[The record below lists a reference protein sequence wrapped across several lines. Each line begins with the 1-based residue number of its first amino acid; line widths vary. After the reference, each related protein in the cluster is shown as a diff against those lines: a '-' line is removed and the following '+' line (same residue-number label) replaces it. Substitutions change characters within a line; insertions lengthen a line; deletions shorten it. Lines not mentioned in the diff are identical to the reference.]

1 MSPDMMTGLEN
12 WTLARPEIFLAVATA
27 LLLLYGVF
35 RGEASATF
43 VSLASCVALIVTAVL
58 LFMPYRE
65 GTAFAQLFVTDRLT
79 TTMKALVLISS
90 AVSILMSR
98 AFFERANSWRFEYP
112 LLVSLATLGMMLM
125 ISANDLMSLYVG
137 LELQSLA
144 LYVIA
149 AFQRD
154 SVRSTEAGI
163 KYFVLGSVASG
174 MLLFGASLIYGF
186 CGGTAFVQISQALLA
201 GKAAEIGTTIGLVFV
216 VAGLAFKIA
225 AVPFHMWTP
234 DVYEG
239 APTPVTAFFAV
250 ATKIAAI
257 SLTVSVLM
265 GPFKPLFPQWQQI
278 IVAASVLS
286 MAWGAFA
293 ALRQPN
299 FKRLMAYS
307 SIGNVGYVLLGVA
320 SGSEK
325 GIQAVV
331 FYLAIYM
338 VMTLGVFS
346 IILLMKKRDIMV
358 ENISDLAGLG
368 RSHPMLALA
377 MMIFMFSLA
386 GIPPLAG
393 FWGKIYVFMAAIEAK
408 LFWPAVL
415 GVLASVVAS
424 YYYLRI
430 VKVMYFDESTDTID
444 HTAFSVNRVVAFASA
459 VMIGLFSLLPQPL
472 SAIAAAAAK
481 GLFP

>member
-1 MSPDMMTGLEN
+1 MIIGLEH
-12 WTLARPEIFLAVATA
+12 WTLARPEIFLAGATT
-27 LLLLYGVF
+27 LLLLYGVL
-35 RGEASATF
+35 RGEVATAF
-43 VSLASCVALIVTAVL
+43 ISVATSVALLATAVL
-58 LFMPYRE
+58 LFTPYRD
-65 GTAFAQLFVTDRLT
+65 GTAFANLFITDRLT
-79 TTMKALVLISS
+79 TTMKALVLVGAAI
-90 AVSILMSR
+90 SILMSR
-98 AFFERANSWRFEYP
+98 DYFEKARAWRFEYP
-112 LLVSLATLGMMLM
+112 LIVALATLGMMLM

-144 LYVIA
+144 LYVVA

-154 SVRSTEAGI
+154 SIRSTEAGV

-174 MLLFGASLIYGF
+174 MLLFGSSLIYGF
-186 CGGTAFVQISQALLA
+186 CGGTSFVQISQALLA
-201 GKAAEIGTTIGLVFV
+201 GKAGEIGTVIGLVFV
-216 VAGLAFKIA
+216 VAGLAFKMS

-239 APTPVTAFFAV
+239 APTPVTALFAV
-250 ATKIAAI
+250 APKIAAI

-278 IVAASVLS
+278 IIAAAVLS

-299 FKRLMAYS
+299 IKRLMAYS
-307 SIGNVGYVLLGVA
+307 SIGNVGYVLLGLA
-320 SGSEK
+320 AGTEK
-325 GIQAVV
+325 GVQSIV

-338 VMTLGVFS
+338 VMTLGVFA
-346 IILLMKKRDIMV
+346 IILVMRRRGIMV
-358 ENISDLAGLG
+358 EAVSDLAGLG
-368 RSHPMLALA
+368 KSHPMLALA
-377 MMIFMFSLA
+377 MLIFMFSMA

-393 FWGKIYVFMAAIEAK
+393 FWGKLYIFMAAVEAK

-430 VKVMYFDESTDTID
+430 VKVMYFDDSTEVLDT
-444 HTAFSVNRVVAFASA
+444 TSFSVNRVVAFAVA
-459 VMIGLFSLLPQPL
+459 VLLAVFSLAPQPL
-472 SAIAAAAAK
+472 SLIAAAAAK

>member
-1 MSPDMMTGLEN
+1 MIIGLEH

-27 LLLLYGVF
+27 LLLLYGVL
-35 RGEASATF
+35 RGEVAAAFISVAASI
-43 VSLASCVALIVTAVL
+43 ALLVTAVL

-65 GTAFAQLFVTDRLT
+65 GTAFANLFITDRLT
-79 TTMKALVLISS
+79 TTMKALVLVGAAI
-90 AVSILMSR
+90 SILMSR
-98 AFFERANSWRFEYP
+98 AYFERVRAWRFEYP
-112 LLVSLATLGMMLM
+112 LIVSLATLGMMLM

-149 AFQRD
+149 AFHRD
-154 SVRSTEAGI
+154 SIRSTEAGV

-186 CGGTAFVQISQALLA
+186 CGGTSFVQISQALLG
-201 GKAAEIGTTIGLVFV
+201 GKSGEIGTVIGLVFI
-216 VAGLAFKIA
+216 VAGLAFKIS

-239 APTPVTAFFAV
+239 APTPVTALFAV
-250 ATKIAAI
+250 APKIAAI

-278 IVAASVLS
+278 IIAAAILS

-299 FKRLMAYS
+299 IKRLMAYS
-307 SIGNVGYVLLGVA
+307 SIGNVGYVLLGLA
-320 SGSEK
+320 AGSER
-325 GIQAVV
+325 GVQAIV

-338 VMTLGVFS
+338 VMTLGVFA
-346 IILLMKKRDIMV
+346 IILMMKRRDIMV
-358 ENISDLAGLG
+358 ENVSDLAGLG
-368 RSHPMLALA
+368 KSHPLMALA
-377 MMIFMFSLA
+377 MLIFMFSMA

-393 FWGKIYVFMAAIEAK
+393 FWGKLYIFIAAIEAR
-408 LFWPAVL
+408 LFWSAVL
-415 GVLASVVAS
+415 GVLSSVVAS

-430 VKVMYFDESTDTID
+430 VKVMYFDEGAESLDASI
-444 HTAFSVNRVVAFASA
+444 FSVSRVVAVVAA
-459 VMIGLFSLLPQPL
+459 VLLAVFSLAPQPL
-472 SAIAAAAAK
+472 SLIAAAAAK

>member
-1 MSPDMMTGLEN
+1 MPIGLES
-12 WTLARPEIFLAVATA
+12 WTLARPEIFLAAATA
-27 LLLLYGVF
+27 LLLVYGVL
-35 RGEASATF
+35 RGEGSASFVAVATTI
-43 VSLASCVALIVTAVL
+43 ALLVTAVL
-58 LFMPYRE
+58 IFVPYRE
-65 GTAFAQLFVTDRLT
+65 GTAFASLFVVDRLT
-79 TTMKALVLISS
+79 GTMKALMLVGAAI
-90 AVSILMSR
+90 AIPMSR
-98 AFFERANSWRFEYP
+98 AYFERVQTWRFEYP
-112 LLVSLATLGMMLM
+112 LLVALSALGMMLM

-154 SVRSTEAGI
+154 TVRSTEAGV

-186 CGGTAFVQISQALLA
+186 CGGTAFVQISRALID
-201 GKAAEIGTTIGLVFV
+201 GKAGELGTVIGLVFV

-250 ATKIAAI
+250 APKIAAI

-278 IVAASVLS
+278 IVVVSVLS
-286 MAWGAFA
+286 MALGAFA
-293 ALRQPN
+293 AIGQPN
-299 FKRLMAYS
+299 IKRLMAYS
-307 SIGNVGYVLLGVA
+307 SIGNVGYILLGVA

-325 GIQAVV
+325 GIQAMV
-331 FYLAIYM
+331 FYLAIYL
-338 VMTLGVFS
+338 VMTLGAFA
-346 IILLMKKRDIMV
+346 IILMMQRRNVMV

-368 RSHPMLALA
+368 RTQPMMAFA
-377 MMIFMFSLA
+377 MLLFMFSLA

-393 FWGKIYVFMAAIEAK
+393 FWAKLYIFMAAIEAR

-424 YYYLRI
+424 YYYMRI
-430 VKVMYFDESTDTID
+430 VKVMYFDEPAEALDR
-444 HTAFSVNRVVAFASA
+444 TAFGVTRAVAYATA
-459 VMIGLFSLLPQPL
+459 LIVAIFSLAPQPL
-472 SAIAAAAAK
+472 SVVAAAAAK

>member
-1 MSPDMMTGLEN
+1 
-12 WTLARPEIFLAVATA
+12 
-27 LLLLYGVF
+27 
-35 RGEASATF
+35 
-43 VSLASCVALIVTAVL
+43 
-58 LFMPYRE
+58 
-65 GTAFAQLFVTDRLT
+65 
-79 TTMKALVLISS
+79 
-90 AVSILMSR
+90 
-98 AFFERANSWRFEYP
+98 
-112 LLVSLATLGMMLM
+112 MMLM

-174 MLLFGASLIYGF
+174 MLLFGASLIYGY

-250 ATKIAAI
+250 ATKIAGDLADRVGPDGPVQAAVRAMAADHRRRRGAVDG
-257 SLTVSVLM
+257 LGRLRRAAPDQHQAPDGLFVDRQRGLRAAGRRRRQREGHPGGGVLPRHLH
-265 GPFKPLFPQWQQI
+265 GHD
-278 IVAASVLS
+278 
-286 MAWGAFA
+286 
-293 ALRQPN
+293 
-299 FKRLMAYS
+299 
-307 SIGNVGYVLLGVA
+307 
-320 SGSEK
+320 
-325 GIQAVV
+325 
-331 FYLAIYM
+331 
-338 VMTLGVFS
+338 LGVFA
-346 IILLMKKRDIMV
+346 IILLMKRR
-358 ENISDLAGLG
+358 EHHGREHLRPGGLG
-368 RSHPMLALA
+368 RSHPLLAFAMLL
-377 MMIFMFSLA
+377 FMFSLA

-393 FWGKIYVFMAAIEAK
+393 FWGKLYVFMAAVEAR

-430 VKVMYFDESTDTID
+430 VKVMYFDEGTETLDRRGSAST
-444 HTAFSVNRVVAFASA
+444 ARWPSSSALLVA
-459 VMIGLFSLLPQPL
+459 VFSLLPQPL

>member
-1 MSPDMMTGLEN
+1 MIIGLEH

-27 LLLLYGVF
+27 LLLLYGVL
-35 RGEASATF
+35 RGEVATAFISVAASIAL
-43 VSLASCVALIVTAVL
+43 LATAVL

-65 GTAFAQLFVTDRLT
+65 GTAFATLFITDRLT
-79 TTMKALVLISS
+79 TTMKALVLVGAAI
-90 AVSILMSR
+90 SILMSR
-98 AFFERANSWRFEYP
+98 AYFEQVKSWRFEYP

-149 AFQRD
+149 AFHRD
-154 SVRSTEAGI
+154 SIRSTEAGV

-186 CGGTAFVQISQALLA
+186 CGGTSFVQISQALLA
-201 GKAAEIGTTIGLVFV
+201 GKAGEIGTVIGLVFV
-216 VAGLAFKIA
+216 VAGLAFKIS

-239 APTPVTAFFAV
+239 APTPVTALFAV
-250 ATKIAAI
+250 APKIAAI

-278 IVAASVLS
+278 IIAAAVLS

-299 FKRLMAYS
+299 IKRLMAYS

-320 SGSEK
+320 AGSEK
-325 GIQAVV
+325 GVQSVV

-338 VMTLGVFS
+338 VMTLGVFAV
-346 IILLMKKRDIMV
+346 ILAMRRRGIMV
-358 ENISDLAGLG
+358 EGVSDLAGLG
-368 RSHPMLALA
+368 KDHPMLALA
-377 MMIFMFSLA
+377 MLIFMFSMA

-393 FWGKIYVFMAAIEAK
+393 FWGKLYIFMAAIEAK

-430 VKVMYFDESTDTID
+430 VKVMYFDEGTEALDSSS
-444 HTAFSVNRVVAFASA
+444 FSVNRAVAMAAA
-459 VMIGLFSLLPQPL
+459 VLLAVFSLAPQPL
-472 SAIAAAAAK
+472 SLIAEAAAK

>member
-1 MSPDMMTGLEN
+1 MPIGLES
-12 WTLARPEIFLAVATA
+12 WTLARPEIFLAAVTA
-27 LLLLYGVF
+27 LLLVYGVL
-35 RGEASATF
+35 RGEESTRFVAAATT
-43 VSLASCVALIVTAVL
+43 VALLVTAVL
-58 LFMPYRE
+58 IFIPYRQ
-65 GTAFAQLFVTDRLT
+65 GAAFASLFVVDRLT
-79 TTMKALVLISS
+79 GTMKALTLVGS
-90 AVSILMSR
+90 AIAIPMSQSY
-98 AFFERANSWRFEYP
+98 FERVKVWRFEYP
-112 LLVSLATLGMMLM
+112 LLVALSSLGMMLM

-186 CGGTAFVQISQALLA
+186 CGGTAFVQISRALLD
-201 GKAAEIGTTIGLVFV
+201 GKAGELGTVIGLVFV

-239 APTPVTAFFAV
+239 APTPVTAFFAISP
-250 ATKIAAI
+250 KIAAL

-265 GPFKPLFPQWQQI
+265 GPFKPLFAEWQQI
-278 IVAASVLS
+278 IIVVSVLS
-286 MAWGAFA
+286 MALGAFA

-299 FKRLMAYS
+299 IKRLMAYS
-307 SIGNVGYVLLGVA
+307 SISNVGYILLGVA
-320 SGSEK
+320 SGTEK
-325 GIQAVV
+325 GIQAMV
-331 FYLAIYM
+331 FYLVIYT
-338 VMTLGVFS
+338 VMTLGAFAV
-346 IILLMKKRDIMV
+346 ILLMKRRDVMV
-358 ENISDLAGLG
+358 ENVSDLAGLG
-368 RSHPMLALA
+368 RTQPMMAFA
-377 MMIFMFSLA
+377 MMILMFSLA

-393 FWGKIYVFMAAIEAK
+393 FWAKLYIFIAAIEAQ

-430 VKVMYFDESTDTID
+430 VRAMYFDEPAEGLDRMT
-444 HTAFSVNRVVAFASA
+444 FGVNRAVALAAALLVA
-459 VMIGLFSLLPQPL
+459 VFSLAPQPL
-472 SAIAAAAAK
+472 SLAAAAAAK